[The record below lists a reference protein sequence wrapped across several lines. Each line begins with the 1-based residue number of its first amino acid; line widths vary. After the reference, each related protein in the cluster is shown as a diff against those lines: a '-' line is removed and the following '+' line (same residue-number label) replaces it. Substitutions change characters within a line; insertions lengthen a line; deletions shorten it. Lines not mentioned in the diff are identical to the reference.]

1 MSHTDEEL
9 LGEESE
15 IRQLLDSEA
24 NYTSKYVGEGRYIED
39 GVDGISKSRIM
50 NQVGKMFN
58 FGALS
63 SKKRGSATI
72 TKRGSSIRKTTSKK
86 QQKHQIVAVS
96 KLSLEKIQN
105 TNQKERELALVC
117 TNLIK
122 LIYLIPR
129 HNTYI

>member
-9 LGEESE
+9 LGEDSE

-39 GVDGISKSRIM
+39 GVDGTSKNRIM

-86 QQKHQIVAVS
+86 QQ
-96 KLSLEKIQN
+96 LSG
-105 TNQKERELALVC
+105 
-117 TNLIK
+117 
-122 LIYLIPR
+122 
-129 HNTYI
+129 